1 MAVFITDED
10 FDHCFGDGFHH
21 TAWRLETR
29 RAYASDIEGEE
40 FQRFLRG
47 EDPAEDPDRPWCR
60 NVREQVAQGKRI
72 ERVRFVDDPTT
83 VGQRYLL
90 ASAWTNIEA
99 GEDIRGLCRSRA
111 TALGLP
117 MVDFWLFDSRFA
129 LKLHFDDQD
138 EYLGAE
144 LIEDPATILGY
155 CQVRDAAW
163 HYAMRYE
170 DFRARVASQAGPA

>member
-1 MAVFITDED
+1 MAAFITDED
-10 FDHCFGDGFHH
+10 FDRCFDDAFHH
-21 TAWRLETR
+21 TAWRLEAR
-29 RAYASDIEGEE
+29 RAYASDAEGEE
-40 FQRFLRG
+40 FQGLLRG

-60 NVREQVAQGKRI
+60 NVREQVDQGKRI
-72 ERVRFVDDPTT
+72 ERVRLVDDPPT
-83 VGQRYLL
+83 VGRRYLL
-90 ASAWTNIEA
+90 ASAWTNVVA
-99 GEDIRGLCRSRA
+99 GEDIRGLYRSRA

-117 MVDFWLFDSRFA
+117 IVDFWLFDSRFA
-129 LKLHFDDQD
+129 LKLHFGDQD

-170 DFRARVASQAGPA
+170 NFRARVPSEAGST